1 MSNHRP
7 GATHGGP
14 ARVFVAR
21 VLLLLT
27 LSFLLAGA
35 GIAAL
40 MSLGAHPLGWVSR

>member
-7 GATHGGP
+7 GPSHASP
-14 ARVFVAR
+14 VRVLAAR

-27 LSFLLAGA
+27 ISFLVAGG

-40 MSLGAHPLGWVSR
+40 MSLGAHPLR